1 SDVTPDVAELFARG
15 EREERARLFRTYANP
30 MALRF
35 SLWDPDAFLNRF
47 RGLVN
52 LVWSRWGLL
61 LWLLVVGPV
70 LLLLPQ
76 HWAEL
81 TNNFTDRVLSVD
93 NLFALYL
100 VFPIT
105 KLLHELGHASATK
118 AGGGEVHDLGVIF
131 LVLLPVPYV
140 EASASSVFRSKW
152 RRALVGAA
160 G

>member
-1 SDVTPDVAELFARG
+1 
-15 EREERARLFRTYANP
+15 
-30 MALRF
+30 
-35 SLWDPDAFLNRF
+35 
-47 RGLVN
+47 
-52 LVWSRWGLL
+52 VWSRWGLL

-118 AGGGEVHDLGVIF
+118 AGGGEGHDLGVIF

-160 G
+160 GVLAELFLAALAFYLWLAVESGPVRAALFNVMLIASVSTLIFNGNPLLRYDA